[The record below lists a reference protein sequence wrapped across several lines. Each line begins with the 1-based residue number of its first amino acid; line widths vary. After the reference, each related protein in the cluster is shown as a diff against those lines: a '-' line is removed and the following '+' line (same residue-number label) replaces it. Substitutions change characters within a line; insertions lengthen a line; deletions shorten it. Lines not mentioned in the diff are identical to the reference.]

1 MFADVIVDISVEAL
15 DRTFQYRIPE
25 QLRQQVSI
33 GSRVKIPF
41 GRGNRPIMGFVV
53 GISEEIGRAHV

>member
-41 GRGNRPIMGFVV
+41 GAIVR
-53 GISEEIGRAHV
+53 